1 VTCSQPEVLQTIVD
15 EYSNLSPQT
24 SNVFIFRKHGEMI
37 AANQATNEDQTKPA
51 IANFADLAVKTDLIG
66 NLESLT
72 INGVSDQLIISI
84 IDGLYLATV
93 SSKKANPKT
102 LSSLSQV
109 LIPTIVRLIDQQNFD
124 KCEEVPQTFQ
134 TLPID
139 ESIEES
145 IVSQGELTVDS
156 TLDSDECEEVSQ
168 TLQTLPDEEAIEDSV
183 ISQEEPN
190 MDSDYEPESSM
201 EPVLPKPPINQLM
214 IEKIK
219 GMLVA
224 SDTVRV
230 DSEVI
235 ESWTELYGDKTLL
248 VNIQTLDGK
257 ETTCKFK
264 PAKESKSNA
273 KGIIQIPEKILQTLQ
288 ASKGQLVMVSP
299 EIA

>member
-1 VTCSQPEVLQTIVD
+1 MTCSQPEVLQTVVD
-15 EYSNLSPQT
+15 EYSNLSPET

-37 AANQATNEDQTKPA
+37 AANQATTEDQTKPA
-51 IANFADLAVKTDLIG
+51 IAIFADLAAKTDLIG
-66 NLESLT
+66 SLESLT
-72 INGVSDQLIISI
+72 INGVSEQLIIST
-84 IDGLYLATV
+84 IDDLYLATV

-102 LSSLSQV
+102 LRSLSQV
-109 LIPTIVRLIDQQNFD
+109 LIPTIVRLIEQQNFN
-124 KCEEVPQTFQ
+124 KCQEVPETLQ
-134 TLPID
+134 TLP
-139 ESIEES
+139 EEEPVEES
-145 IVSQGELTVDS
+145 IASQEELTADS
-156 TLDSDECEEVSQ
+156 TSESDECEEVSQ
-168 TLQTLPDEEAIEDSV
+168 TLQTLADEEAIEDSV

-190 MDSDYEPESSM
+190 MDSDSEPESSM

-248 VNIQTLDGK
+248 INIQTLDGK
-257 ETTCKFK
+257 TTTCKFK
-264 PAKESKSNA
+264 PVKESKSNA

>member
-1 VTCSQPEVLQTIVD
+1 VTCSQPEVLQTVVD

-24 SNVFIFRKHGEMI
+24 TNVFIFRKHGETI
-37 AANQATNEDQTKPA
+37 AANQATTEDQTKPA
-51 IANFADLAVKTDLIG
+51 IANFADLAAKTELIG

-72 INGVSDQLIISI
+72 INGVSEQLIIST
-84 IDGLYLATV
+84 IDDLYLATV
-93 SSKKANPKT
+93 SSKKANLKT
-102 LSSLSQV
+102 LRSLSQV

-124 KCEEVPQTFQ
+124 KSEEVPQTFQ
-134 TLPID
+134 AFP
-139 ESIEES
+139 EEEPVEES
-145 IVSQGELTVDS
+145 VVSQEELTVDS
-156 TLDSDECEEVSQ
+156 TFDSDEAEISQ
-168 TLQTLPDEEAIEDSV
+168 TLQNLPEEEAIEESV
-183 ISQEEPN
+183 MSQEESN
-190 MDSDYEPESSM
+190 MDSDFEPESSM
-201 EPVLPKPPINQLM
+201 EPALPKPPINQLM

-235 ESWTELYGDKTLL
+235 EGWTELYGDKALL

-257 ETTCKFK
+257 TTTCKFK